1 MSIVRRTFPVP
12 EMLRES
18 ARRSGSEVS
27 PTRPA
32 ATVMLVRDVAAGSG
46 KPASVEEGASDSG
59 IEVFMLRRAASMA
72 FAPRMM
78 VFPGGGVDARD
89 ADRDLPWCGPSPT
102 RWGADLAIDDE
113 DLARELVVAAA
124 REVFEECG
132 VLLAGPDESHVVQ
145 DPSGP
150 QWRQARADLLAR
162 KRSFAEVLMDRNLVL
177 RTDLLR
183 AWAQWVTPEFEP
195 RRYDTRFFV
204 ALLPAGQ
211 SPDGDTSEADA
222 AGWWAPASLLR
233 DVDEGTAMLLP
244 PTRVCLEQLA
254 ERAPAAAVLD
264 KAPAVRCILPVLEDS
279 PEGLVLT
286 CEVPT

>member
-1 MSIVRRTFPVP
+1 MSTVRRTFPVP
-12 EMLRES
+12 EILRES
-18 ARRSGSEVS
+18 ASRAGSEVS

-32 ATVMLVRDVAAGSG
+32 ATVMLVRDIAAGSG
-46 KPASVEEGASDSG
+46 ELAGAEDAAADFG
-59 IEVFMLRRAASMA
+59 IEVFMLRRAASME

-78 VFPGGGVDARD
+78 VFPGGGVDSRD

-132 VLLAGPDESHVVQ
+132 VLLAGPDESRVVH

-162 KRSFAEVLMDRNLVL
+162 ERSFAEVLMDRNLVL

-183 AWAQWVTPEFEP
+183 AWAHWVTPEFEP
-195 RRYDTRFFV
+195 RRYDTRFFA
-204 ALLPAGQ
+204 ALLPEGQ

-222 AGWWAPASLLR
+222 AGWWSPASLLR
-233 DVDEGTAMLLP
+233 DADQGSAMLLP
-244 PTRVCLEQLA
+244 PTQVCLEQLA
-254 ERAPAAAVLD
+254 ARAPAAAVLD
-264 KAPAVRCILPVLEDS
+264 TPPAVRRVFPVLEDS
-279 PEGLVLT
+279 AQGLVLT
-286 CEVPT
+286 CEVPG